1 MTAKEGFV
9 IAKDGADVVGV
20 ISGVEV
26 KGSELD
32 EDSALGEEMAAVW
45 VGLLVGV

>member
-1 MTAKEGFV
+1 MAKEGFV

-26 KGSELD
+26 KGIEL
-32 EDSALGEEMAAVW
+32 EEGSTLGEEMAAVR